1 MTTVKPYQIHSAIK
15 LLTACGDKLEMA
27 NHPLWHLAARAASA
41 LESALIYGNHD
52 HALLAGEL
60 NKEADALRG
69 DVEITIGLAFRL
81 AAAILDALRLGLLT
95 IDRRPAPRWIGIDQ
109 AKPGTDRAGRSKHH
123 A

>member
-1 MTTVKPYQIHSAIK
+1 MTTVNPYQIHSAIK
-15 LLTACGDKLEMA
+15 LLPACGDKLEMA

-52 HALLAGEL
+52 HAPLVVEL
-60 NKEADALRG
+60 NMAADALRG

-81 AAAILDALRLGLLT
+81 AAVILDALRLGLLT
-95 IDRRPAPRWIGIDQ
+95 IDRRPAPRWIGIDMG
-109 AKPGTDRAGRSKHH
+109 KPDADRTVWSRDH